1 MSVLLSLLLLLAAPS
16 GAMDPKGDELIGAP
30 GVHLIA
36 PGESL
41 IEIARLYDI
50 GFNEIAAAN
59 PNLDPYIPTAGAIA
73 LVPTAW
79 ILPRAA
85 APGTVVV
92 NLSEMRLYYIPGAG
106 RPPITFPV
114 GVAVEPHATPL
125 GVLRIIEKSVAPTW
139 YPTPAILEEDPT
151 LPAVVPPGP
160 ENPLGS
166 HALRLSSRTILIHG
180 TNRPFGVGRKVSHGC
195 IRLYPDDIRRLFRL
209 VEIGT
214 PVAIVREPVKV
225 GLRQG
230 RIYVEIHEDES
241 VAVDPVREAVRL
253 IAERG
258 VLRDVDPRKLAGA
271 IRASR
276 GIPVNITAVRE

>member
-1 MSVLLSLLLLLAAPS
+1 
-16 GAMDPKGDELIGAP
+16 MDPKGDELIGAP

-59 PNLDPYIPTAGAIA
+59 PDLDPYVPTAGAIA

-92 NLSEMRLYYIPGAG
+92 NLSEMRLYFIPGAG

-276 GIPVNITAVRE
+276 GIPVNVTAVRE